1 MGLDSQLLDG
11 AAPDKRVSRTAAG
24 IFGFLM
30 ALAVLCVEEFRM
42 AQNSPSVSAGAT
54 FHLPLGLVPTSLAK
68 SAGSDCQ
75 LFLASHYIND
85 PKIFK
90 AFMDGMTPEMLPKG
104 VSSHAFLPT
113 VAPTATRRSAC
124 GRRHR
129 TVTTRRFAPSWTASQ
144 ASPRASPLWT
154 TRGAYSS
161 APSEAVGC

>member
-1 MGLDSQLLDG
+1 MMGLDAQLLDG

-104 VSSHAFLPT
+104 VSSHAFLPSADGHT
-113 VAPTATRRSAC
+113 AFCVWEAPPD
-124 GRRHR
+124 GDY
-129 TVTTRRFAPSWTASQ
+129 TTI
-144 ASPRASPLWT
+144 RAVLDGFPGIT
-154 TRGAYSS
+154 SS
-161 APSEAVGC
+161 LTPVDDPWGVFECSK